1 MSLLSKQAETK
12 LIGAIEAA
20 AALVNTGM
28 APDDA
33 IIKSATDAG
42 IPPGHIDLMVHAYNT
57 GRTTKQREQGENTLE
72 KAADFT
78 LADVEAIRAKMFNT
92 NVKTSAEIRQQQ
104 VVSEEYAVHPAAM
117 IKRATKRAAQSAPAF
132 TPTFV
137 PPPRDEHE
145 VARRAYSEKR
155 AAHWQA
161 EETRRQVTA
170 AYNKTAAKFDELVT
184 YFKTPGHVA
193 YPDAVK
199 DVQLAHGE
207 QGTLVMQ
214 KLANLVPAVQKEA
227 GSNVRIIT
235 DVTEIGRAHI

>member
-145 VARRAYSEKR
+145 VARPHRAPRWGEVQHGGVGAGADDGAVSGRPR
-155 AAHWQA
+155 AVAQ
-161 EETRRQVTA
+161 
-170 AYNKTAAKFDELVT
+170 ELRLELDL
-184 YFKTPGHVA
+184 
-193 YPDAVK
+193 YPTLRDA
-199 DVQLAHGE
+199 
-207 QGTLVMQ
+207 
-214 KLANLVPAVQKEA
+214 
-227 GSNVRIIT
+227 
-235 DVTEIGRAHI
+235 RAD